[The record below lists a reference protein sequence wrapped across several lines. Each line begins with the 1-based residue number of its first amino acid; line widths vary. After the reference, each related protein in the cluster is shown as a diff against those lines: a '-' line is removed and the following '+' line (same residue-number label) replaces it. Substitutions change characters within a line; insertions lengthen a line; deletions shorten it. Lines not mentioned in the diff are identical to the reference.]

1 MRYLDEQAIENIA
14 IGAAFLGT
22 GGGGDPYIGKMMALT
37 AIKKH
42 GPIKLLSP
50 EEIADDDYFIPAAM
64 MGAPSVLIEKF
75 LKATNSFV
83 YLKN

>member
-50 EEIADDDYFIPAAM
+50 EE
-64 MGAPSVLIEKF
+64 
-75 LKATNSFV
+75 
-83 YLKN
+83 

>member
-64 MGAPSVLIEKF
+64 MGAHLYSLKNF

-83 YLKN
+83 YLKS

>member
-42 GPIKLLSP
+42 GPIKLYPQKKLR
-50 EEIADDDYFIPAAM
+50 M
-64 MGAPSVLIEKF
+64 MII
-75 LKATNSFV
+75 SFQPR
-83 YLKN
+83 

>member
-37 AIKKH
+37 AIKNMDQLNFYPQK
-42 GPIKLLSP
+42 KLR
-50 EEIADDDYFIPAAM
+50 M
-64 MGAPSVLIEKF
+64 MII
-75 LKATNSFV
+75 SFQPR
-83 YLKN
+83 